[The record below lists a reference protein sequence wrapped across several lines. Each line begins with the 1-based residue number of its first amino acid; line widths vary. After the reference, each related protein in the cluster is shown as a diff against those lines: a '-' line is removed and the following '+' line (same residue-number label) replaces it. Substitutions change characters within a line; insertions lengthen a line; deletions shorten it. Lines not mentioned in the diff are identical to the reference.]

1 MGAANLTS
9 SLFVHT
15 GCVPVFGS
23 VTRMSLALSIPVD
36 LADGIGSRLNGSTG
50 GRTQMSSIITGI
62 LIVLSIFFLLP
73 WLYFLPKVRGIS
85 VCQADNQAVLAAIVV
100 LVVYASKSETSP
112 RKSDTDT

>member
-1 MGAANLTS
+1 
-9 SLFVHT
+9 
-15 GCVPVFGS
+15 
-23 VTRMSLALSIPVD
+23 MSLSLLKLSD
-36 LADGIGSRLNGSTG
+36 LADHVGSRLNGSTG

-73 WLYFLPKVRGIS
+73 WLYFLPKVRGVS
-85 VCQADNQAVLAAIVV
+85 VCHADSQAVLAAIVV